1 MVYWACTR
9 WISSN
14 NVWIWVCD
22 ATIALPAGSGTWCP
36 ESVPMCDQCTAHDG
50 SGPNTRGTAGFLYVK
65 GCKIWQH
72 AIIGWET
79 LRNLPQCT
87 MDIHGLHNAC
97 RSFAAVLVFILLQ
110 GFVMERSVLADAL
123 NASGGLCPLSG
134 HVYAVSR
141 STQNHW
147 SASSGETFCRH
158 RVHLKVW
165 ALLHQCKRHLLR
177 NCPKSCYPVPW
188 MSMRVTFSDHSCDS
202 LWTFLN
208 IFEPLNFEYNPSRR
222 FAPRLCF
229 HSAEQRKP
237 LDLDRLSSAARSA
250 SQDTSNSR
258 LSVAIPALFDS
269 EGNIILWSCWR
280 IIADYS
286 TLCRITKWIREQ
298 KTVCK
303 MHFFR
308 IAFQESKTQD
318 PALTVHTQR
327 LRRGKACTEFLS
339 AEAKI
344 ACRQW
349 KCSAGPECKLRM
361 RWWWYKSPILMSMF
375 SIVFIT
381 LEKRNCSMLGFDTT
395 TRPCPKGKPMQ
406 ILCRCFA

>member
-1 MVYWACTR
+1 MVYWTCTR

-97 RSFAAVLVFILLQ
+97 RRFAAVLVFILLQ

-188 MSMRVTFSDHSCDS
+188 MSMRVTFSDDPATHFEHFWIFLS
-202 LWTFLN
+202 LWISSTIHPEGSLQGFVFTAL
-208 IFEPLNFEYNPSRR
+208 SRGNR
-222 FAPRLCF
+222 LILTDCPR
-229 HSAEQRKP
+229 QP
-237 LDLDRLSSAARSA
+237 D
-250 SQDTSNSR
+250 
-258 LSVAIPALFDS
+258 
-269 EGNIILWSCWR
+269 
-280 IIADYS
+280 
-286 TLCRITKWIREQ
+286 
-298 KTVCK
+298 
-303 MHFFR
+303 
-308 IAFQESKTQD
+308 
-318 PALTVHTQR
+318 
-327 LRRGKACTEFLS
+327 LRRRTLLIQGSLLPSLLFLIQRATLS
-339 AEAKI
+339 FDHADI
-344 ACRQW
+344 LLQIIPLF
-349 KCSAGPECKLRM
+349 AG
-361 RWWWYKSPILMSMF
+361 
-375 SIVFIT
+375 
-381 LEKRNCSMLGFDTT
+381 
-395 TRPCPKGKPMQ
+395 
-406 ILCRCFA
+406 